1 MINSEGF
8 VESLQ
13 EQQQKQEKNKQL
25 HGRGNPGKKKPN
37 KTHK

>member
-13 EQQQKQEKNKQL
+13 EQQQKQEKNKQR
-25 HGRGNPGKKKPN
+25 HGHGNPGKKKPN